1 MNEIRPESYWT
12 HLYWL
17 TVLEEQKS
25 YTRAAEK
32 LAVSKSAIS
41 QKISELER
49 ITGKKAGASHD
60 AECDAQR
67 GWPAAGGG
75 AERTFRAAARYFRRY
90 L

>member
-1 MNEIRPESYWT
+1 MSEIRPESYWT

-17 TVLEEQKS
+17 TVLEGKS

-49 ITGKKAGASHD
+49 ITGKSWCIAP
-60 AECDAQR
+60 R
-67 GWPAAGGG
+67 GM
-75 AERTFRAAARYFRRY
+75 
-90 L
+90 